1 MFLILIKEKNQM
13 AIIKV
18 DYGEVGGSGDLTLA
32 ISGALWSNST
42 GTGIKPFS
50 NYDLADPSLVSYSS
64 GKTIIN
70 QKGKYAIFIS
80 VDTTDSTPPSF
91 YIGGVDNRHP
101 KGIYLHTVDLN
112 VGDEIYVY
120 RNGTSTMTY
129 SMIIALMS

>member
-1 MFLILIKEKNQM
+1 MS
-13 AIIKV
+13 IIKV
-18 DYGEVGGSGDLTLA
+18 DYGEVSGGGNLTLA
-32 ISGALWSNST
+32 ISGGLWSNSS

-50 NYDLADPSLVSYSS
+50 AYDLADPSLVSYSS

-91 YIGGVDNRHP
+91 YIGGVDNRHS
-101 KGIYLHTVDLN
+101 KGVYLHTADLK

-120 RNGTSTMTY
+120 RNSVNTMTY
-129 SMIIALMS
+129 SMIIALIS